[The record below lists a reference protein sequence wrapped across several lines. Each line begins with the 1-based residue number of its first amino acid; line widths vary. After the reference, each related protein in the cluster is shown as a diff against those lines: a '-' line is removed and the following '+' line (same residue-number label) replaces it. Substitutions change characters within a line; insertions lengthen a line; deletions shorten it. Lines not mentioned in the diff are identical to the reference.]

1 MERKI
6 RASIGSLGVL
16 GLRKI
21 ELLAPPTTLY
31 LMIGER
37 CMYNCAYCPQAREST
52 GSTEQLSRV
61 VWPKVKWDELKDS
74 LLQKPEYIKRI
85 CFQIVN
91 SPCFLDDLLFYISNL
106 HGYFEENHL
115 DLPISVSVRLT
126 NIKELQMVFDAG
138 AERAGLPLDVASEEN
153 FAELRGGSYNNS
165 VDFILNASKRFP
177 WKITTHLIVG
187 LKETDFELY
196 NLMKTFFENGITV
209 ALFSF
214 TPVKG
219 TRLET
224 LKPPTLSR
232 YRRIQF
238 LRYLLSKRANFEP
251 EFDENGTLV
260 AIAPSKEEK
269 ATGEGFYNSIL
280 EVLRDPA
287 IFMTSGCPDCNRP
300 YYNETPSGPIFNY
313 PFIPDENVLRGI
325 ISTFIDKVSENE
337 IRFKT

>member
-21 ELLAPPTTLY
+21 ELPAPPTTLY
-31 LMIGER
+31 LMIGEK

-91 SPCFLDDLLFYISNL
+91 SPCFLDELVFYINDL
-106 HGYFEENHL
+106 KGYFKDNNL
-115 DLPISVSVRLT
+115 NLSISVSVRLT
-126 NIKELQMVFDAG
+126 NIKELQMVFDTG
-138 AERAGLPLDVASEEN
+138 AERVGLPLDVASEDN
-153 FAELRGGSYNNS
+153 FAELRGGNYKNS
-165 VDFILNASKRFP
+165 MDFILNASKRFP
-177 WKITTHLIVG
+177 GRVTTHLIVG
-187 LKETDFELY
+187 LKETDKELY

-224 LKPPTLSR
+224 LKPPSLTR

-238 LRYLLSKRANFEP
+238 LRYLLLKKACFEP
-251 EFDENGTLV
+251 EFDENGMLV

-269 ATGEGFYNSIL
+269 ATGEGFYNFIL

-287 IFMTSGCPDCNRP
+287 IFMTSGCPNCNRP
-300 YYNETPSGPIFNY
+300 YYNESPAGPIFNY
-313 PFIPDENVLRGI
+313 PFVPDKYALTGI
-325 ISTFIDKVSENE
+325 VETFIEEISEND